1 MGYGASQGTLP
12 ETCVCHTLTI
22 EIERKANFPESR
34 YSGGPL
40 ADAKP
45 ISKSVSF
52 TFQTRILIGF
62 ELCSYS
68 VTVMKPGLRKKYL
81 FLGFFFFWRDG
92 FLRMSLFVLCIM
104 SLEIPFCPSWWWSH
118 TLSLSLIL
126 FLSLFLSFFL
136 LFLVAGLHRTNLKH
150 TTGMEM

>member
-81 FLGFFFFWRDG
+81 FLGFFFF
-92 FLRMSLFVLCIM
+92 
-104 SLEIPFCPSWWWSH
+104 LEGRVSENVTFCPLHHVSANIFLSIVVVVSH
-118 TLSLSLIL
+118 SLSFSHSLSLSL
-126 FLSLFLSFFL
+126 SFF
-136 LFLVAGLHRTNLKH
+136 FSSFPGSRPP
-150 TTGMEM
+150 